1 LECSRR
7 LSIGYTVA
15 VYFYQESFVAI
26 GPAPTHNF
34 PRPVLQALPSMAQ
47 VAARA
52 EIRGRFF
59 VRARAFAS
67 ALVAAAALWPGG
79 TAAKA
84 DDFPSGKI
92 RIVVPTAA
100 AGVADSL
107 ARIVAAKVQ
116 EEGGQT
122 VYVEDRPGANGNV
135 GAQAALSAPAD
146 GYTIMMGHIGLM
158 TVNSHPYP
166 KMGFNPLKA
175 FVPIVQVVS
184 YPDVLVVNNDLPVR
198 TFKELIDY
206 AKANP
211 KALTYS
217 SAGYGGSFHLAME
230 LLKNRAGIEA
240 VHVPFT
246 GTAPALNALM
256 AGSVNVAFTDVIT
269 GGPFI
274 AANKVRVL
282 AVSGGHRF
290 RGLPDVPTVAEAGLP
305 GFVVEGWV
313 GLVAA
318 DGTPPDRI
326 SFLNEQV
333 NKALKDP
340 DVIAKVSGLGG
351 DIVGGT
357 PEQFGRFMAAEDA
370 KWGDLV
376 EQAHL
381 RQSGE

>member
-1 LECSRR
+1 
-7 LSIGYTVA
+7 
-15 VYFYQESFVAI
+15 
-26 GPAPTHNF
+26 
-34 PRPVLQALPSMAQ
+34 
-47 VAARA
+47 
-52 EIRGRFF
+52 
-59 VRARAFAS
+59 VRAGAF
-67 ALVAAAALWPGG
+67 AAALISVAASWCGVA
-79 TAAKA
+79 AAKA
-84 DDFPSGKI
+84 DDFKPDDFPNGKI
-92 RIVVPTAA
+92 RILVPTAA

-107 ARIVAAKVQ
+107 ARIVAAKMQ
-116 EEGGQT
+116 ENIGQT

-135 GAQAALSAPAD
+135 GAQVALAAPAD

-158 TVNSHPYP
+158 TVNYHLYP
-166 KMGFNPLKA
+166 KMGFNPVKA
-175 FVPIVQVVS
+175 FVPIAQVVS
-184 YPDVLVVNNDLPVR
+184 YPDVLVVNNELPVK
-198 TFKELIDY
+198 TFGEFIDY

-217 SAGYGGSFHLAME
+217 SSGYGSSFHMAME

-274 AANKVRVL
+274 AANKMRVL
-282 AVSGGHRF
+282 AVSGSHRF
-290 RGLPDVPTVAEAGLP
+290 RGLPDVPTIAEAGLP

-318 DGTPPDRI
+318 DGTPPDRVR
-326 SFLNEQV
+326 FLNAQV
-333 NKALKDP
+333 NRALKDQ
-340 DVIAKVSGLGG
+340 DVIAKVSALGG
-351 DIVGGT
+351 DIIGGT
-357 PEQFGRFMAAEDA
+357 PERFGQFMAAEDA

-381 RQSGE
+381 RQSGD